1 MRGAEI
7 VKSKPRALSRRLP
20 AGFTTEIR
28 HYATH
33 TGLAVWTWNS
43 LHGNLSLIFWF
54 LTGREREMA
63 LYLALHQQRFH
74 STGDDSQRS

>member
-1 MRGAEI
+1 MRKAEI
-7 VKSKPRALSRRLP
+7 VKRKPRALSRRLP

-33 TGLAVWTWNS
+33 TGLAVWAWNS
-43 LHGNLSLIFWF
+43 LHGNLFLIFWF

-63 LYLALHQQRFH
+63 HCIWH
-74 STGDDSQRS
+74 STNNDSTE